1 MARQP
6 AAPHGREEIRLFVSA
21 LEDALAVLRGV
32 QDRMDVHDIKRVSV
46 LYGPEM
52 RRGIRGV
59 ANFSHSARQ
68 AVFDLLSGGS
78 DGAKEYSKRARA
90 TARRPQGQ
98 RK

>member
-6 AAPHGREEIRLFVSA
+6 AAQHSREEIRLFVSA
-21 LEDALAVLRGV
+21 LEDALAVLRGA
-32 QDRMDVHDIKRVSV
+32 QDRMDVHDIKQVSV

-52 RRGIRGV
+52 RRGIKGV

-68 AVFDLLSGGS
+68 AVFDLLSGRS
-78 DGAKEYSKRARA
+78 DGAKENRKRPRAKLAR
-90 TARRPQGQ
+90 GQ

>member
-6 AAPHGREEIRLFVSA
+6 AAQHSREEIRLFVSA
-21 LEDALAVLRGV
+21 LEDALAVLRGAR
-32 QDRMDVHDIKRVSV
+32 DRMDVHDIEQVSV

-52 RRGIRGV
+52 RPGIKGV

-68 AVFDLLSGGS
+68 AVFDLLSGGT
-78 DGAKEYSKRARA
+78 DGAKENRKRPRTKLA
-90 TARRPQGQ
+90 TRQ

>member
-6 AAPHGREEIRLFVSA
+6 AAPHSREEIRLFVSA
-21 LEDALAVLRGV
+21 LEDSLAVLRGV
-32 QDRMDVHDIKRVSV
+32 QDRMDVHDIKHVSV

-52 RRGIRGV
+52 RRGIKGV

-78 DGAKEYSKRARA
+78 GEAKENPKRARG
-90 TARRPQGQ
+90 RPPKRQ

>member
-6 AAPHGREEIRLFVSA
+6 AAPHSREEIHLFVSA

-32 QDRMDVHDIKRVSV
+32 QDRMQVHDIKHVSV

-52 RRGIRGV
+52 RRGIKGV

-68 AVFDLLSGGS
+68 AIFDLLSGGS
-78 DGAKEYSKRARA
+78 SEAKENRKRSRA
-90 TARRPQGQ
+90 KPPRGQ
-98 RK
+98 RR